1 MILRVLAGLAPRDD
15 FSHLSLAQ
23 QVISSGCGQLHNPP
37 SGEVLRI
44 TLPQYCLTRISLRAR
59 SRSSP

>member
-1 MILRVLAGLAPRDD
+1 MILRVLAGSAPRDD

-37 SGEVLRI
+37 SVEALRI
-44 TLPQYCLTRISLRAR
+44 TLPIAA
-59 SRSSP
+59 